1 MAPLARRLQL
11 ILRESRNPP
20 EAYTASLIANGL
32 PPDIR
37 ARVATSER
45 GADLC
50 MPSHALLSLRPPQP
64 AHQPDVSHL
73 SVVARLLGV
82 LDLLLVVVARLLG
95 VLDLLRLN
103 NGFLEKGLLLEVDLV
118 P

>member
-20 EAYTASLIANGL
+20 EAYTATLIANGL
-32 PPDIR
+32 PLDIR
-37 ARVATSER
+37 ARVAASER

-50 MPSHALLSLRPPQP
+50 MHSHALLSLRPPNLHIS
-64 AHQPDVSHL
+64 ARRSHL
-73 SVVARLLGV
+73 G
-82 LDLLLVVVARLLG
+82 VVVRLLG

-103 NGFLEKGLLLEVDLV
+103 KGLLEKGLLLEVDLV